1 MERVAIITG
10 GSRGLGLATAK
21 ELQARGFR
29 LLLVG
34 LDKQLTQTAL
44 RILTDRPEV
53 KYFSGDITKA
63 GTCIEVARIC
73 AESFGQLDL
82 LVNNAGIFLMG
93 GIEEFDEASWDQII
107 SVNLKSH
114 FLMTKAVAPLLK
126 KSQGQIVFI
135 NSIGGKQGQANISAY
150 CASKFGL
157 QGLADSLRLEFK
169 PFKIRVTSVF
179 PNNMNSAGEIISAG
193 DPKRMQLLE
202 TADVARLIGDVADA
216 PAYAQI
222 PEIQIYPLSTEVSK
236 SERKKY
242 DNE

>member
-1 MERVAIITG
+1 
-10 GSRGLGLATAK
+10 
-21 ELQARGFR
+21 
-29 LLLVG
+29 
-34 LDKQLTQTAL
+34 
-44 RILTDRPEV
+44 
-53 KYFSGDITKA
+53 
-63 GTCIEVARIC
+63 
-73 AESFGQLDL
+73 
-82 LVNNAGIFLMG
+82 
-93 GIEEFDEASWDQII
+93 
-107 SVNLKSH
+107 
-114 FLMTKAVAPLLK
+114 MTKAVAPLLK

-242 DNE
+242 DSE